1 MAPLHSFFKRASEE
15 NSDSSRVKIG
25 SLNIPIYALI
35 GVCFS
40 VAVLLVLVIWL
51 TVSRLRKR
59 SKRDREDKREAE
71 FLTVKGVIKD
81 SYVDHNIFLT
91 FCIIL
96 TLVLRSLG
104 MMHNEFSRNKITAS
118 IIMPNKTIIRPDATR
133 EQIYSF
139 YEEQGNIPRPFAP
152 FSFALNAGH
161 SSSPPPST
169 EVKDNRMSTQSFSAS
184 AARFPSLS
192 PTRVD
197 SQYSTRDS
205 IADSFFGHGRSASA
219 LSAGTRLSVF
229 STGSAANT
237 ESLSTT
243 IGVQQRTVRQI
254 FTPILPDE
262 LLLNIGEQVSIL
274 RSFDDGWCVVA
285 RPKLHEIQ
293 GEAELGAVPAWCFVK
308 PLKGL
313 RSERPIR
320 SSSLGVTVQVDNE
333 EKPRNDVIS
342 WSNF

>member
-1 MAPLHSFFKRASEE
+1 
-15 NSDSSRVKIG
+15 
-25 SLNIPIYALI
+25 
-35 GVCFS
+35 
-40 VAVLLVLVIWL
+40 
-51 TVSRLRKR
+51 
-59 SKRDREDKREAE
+59 
-71 FLTVKGVIKD
+71 
-81 SYVDHNIFLT
+81 
-91 FCIIL
+91 
-96 TLVLRSLG
+96 
-104 MMHNEFSRNKITAS
+104 
-118 IIMPNKTIIRPDATR
+118 
-133 EQIYSF
+133 
-139 YEEQGNIPRPFAP
+139 
-152 FSFALNAGH
+152 
-161 SSSPPPST
+161 
-169 EVKDNRMSTQSFSAS
+169 MSTQSFSAS

-229 STGSAANT
+229 STGSSANT

-243 IGVQQRTVRQI
+243 LGVQQRTVRQI